1 MRQRVGFVDDH
12 PAMRLGLAALLS
24 KTPDLQLV
32 ATSDSVR
39 GLLQR
44 AADLD
49 VVLLDLILADG
60 STPAENIRALR
71 SAGYPVLA
79 LTSGERPQL
88 VREAGRS
95 GVAGMVR
102 KSEPA
107 DVILTQIRAVLRGEV
122 AATPDWAAALDSDTR
137 FVSARLTAR
146 EAEILELYA
155 SGETAERVAGELFI
169 SRETVVD
176 ALKSIRAKYAD
187 AARPVRNKVDLFR
200 RAVEDGILTLE
211 S

>member
-49 VVLLDLILADG
+49 VVLLHLILADG

-187 AARPVRNKVDLFR
+187 AVRPVRNKVVLFR

>member
-1 MRQRVGFVDDH
+1 MRQRVGFVDDY

-49 VVLLDLILADG
+49 VVPLDLILADG

>member
-1 MRQRVGFVDDH
+1 
-12 PAMRLGLAALLS
+12 MRLGLAALLS

-187 AARPVRNKVDLFR
+187 AVRPVRNKVVLFR

>member
-187 AARPVRNKVDLFR
+187 AVRPVRNKVVLFR

>member
-107 DVILTQIRAVLRGEV
+107 EVILSAIRAVLRGEV

-187 AARPVRNKVDLFR
+187 AVRPVRNKVVLFR

>member
-1 MRQRVGFVDDH
+1 MRI
-12 PAMRLGLAALLS
+12 GLAALLS
-24 KTPDLQLV
+24 KAPDLQLV
-32 ATSDSVR
+32 ATSDSVK
-39 GLLQR
+39 GLLRR
-44 AADLD
+44 AANLD

-60 STPAENIRALR
+60 STPAENIRELR
-71 SAGYPVLA
+71 NAGYPILA

-107 DVILTQIRAVLRGEV
+107 EVILSAIRAVLRGEV
-122 AATPDWAAALDSDTR
+122 AATPDWAAALDSDAR
-137 FVSARLTAR
+137 FVSARLTPR

-155 SGETAERVAGELFI
+155 SGETAERVAAELFI

-176 ALKSIRAKYAD
+176 ALKSIRAKYAK
-187 AARPVRNKVDLFR
+187 AERPVRNKVDLFR

>member
-1 MRQRVGFVDDH
+1 
-12 PAMRLGLAALLS
+12 MRLGLAALLS

-49 VVLLDLILADG
+49 VVPLDLILADG

>member
-71 SAGYPVLA
+71 SAGYPVLV

>member
-107 DVILTQIRAVLRGEV
+107 DVILTQIRAVLRGKV

>member
-60 STPAENIRALR
+60 STPAENIPALR

-187 AARPVRNKVDLFR
+187 AVRPVRNKVDLFR

>member
-12 PAMRLGLAALLS
+12 PAMRIGLAALLS
-24 KTPDLQLV
+24 KAPDLQLV
-32 ATSDSVR
+32 ATSDSVK
-39 GLLQR
+39 GLLQE
-44 AADLD
+44 AAVLD

-60 STPAENIRALR
+60 STPADNIRALQI
-71 SAGYPVLA
+71 AGYPVLA

-107 DVILTQIRAVLRGEV
+107 EVILSAIRAVLRGEV
-122 AATPDWAAALDSDTR
+122 AATPDWAAALDSDAR
-137 FVSARLTAR
+137 FVSARLTPR

-155 SGETAERVAGELFI
+155 SGETAERVAAELFI

-176 ALKSIRAKYAD
+176 ALKSIRAKYAE
-187 AARPVRNKVDLFR
+187 AERPVRNKVDLFR

>member
-1 MRQRVGFVDDH
+1 
-12 PAMRLGLAALLS
+12 MRLGLAALLS

-107 DVILTQIRAVLRGEV
+107 DVILTQIRSVLRGEV

-187 AARPVRNKVDLFR
+187 AVRPVRNKVVLFR

>member
-49 VVLLDLILADG
+49 VVPLDLILADG

-187 AARPVRNKVDLFR
+187 AVRPVRNKVVLFR

>member
-1 MRQRVGFVDDH
+1 
-12 PAMRLGLAALLS
+12 MRLGLAALLS

-187 AARPVRNKVDLFR
+187 AVRPVRNKVDLFR

>member
-49 VVLLDLILADG
+49 VVPLDLILADG

>member
-176 ALKSIRAKYAD
+176 ALKSFRAKYAD
-187 AARPVRNKVDLFR
+187 AVRPVRNKVVLFR

>member
-1 MRQRVGFVDDH
+1 
-12 PAMRLGLAALLS
+12 MRLGLAALLS

>member
-49 VVLLDLILADG
+49 VVPLDLILADG

-71 SAGYPVLA
+71 SAGYPVLV

-187 AARPVRNKVDLFR
+187 AARPVRNKVVLFR

>member
-12 PAMRLGLAALLS
+12 PAMRIGLAALLS
-24 KTPDLQLV
+24 KPPDLQLV
-32 ATSDSVR
+32 ATSDSVK

-44 AADLD
+44 ADDLD

-60 STPAENIRALR
+60 STPADNIRELR
-71 SAGYPVLA
+71 IAGYPVLA

-107 DVILTQIRAVLRGEV
+107 EVILSAIRAVLRGEV
-122 AATPDWAAALDSDTR
+122 AATPDWAAALDSDAR
-137 FVSARLTAR
+137 FVSARLTPR

-155 SGETAERVAGELFI
+155 SGETAERVAAELFI

-176 ALKSIRAKYAD
+176 ALKSIRAKYAE
-187 AARPVRNKVDLFR
+187 AERPVRNKVDLFR
-200 RAVEDGILTLE
+200 RAVEDGILTFE

>member
-187 AARPVRNKVDLFR
+187 AVRPVRNKVDLFR

>member
-200 RAVEDGILTLE
+200 RAVEDGVLTLE

>member
-1 MRQRVGFVDDH
+1 M
-12 PAMRLGLAALLS
+12 
-24 KTPDLQLV
+24 
-32 ATSDSVR
+32 
-39 GLLQR
+39 
-44 AADLD
+44 
-49 VVLLDLILADG
+49 LLDLILADG

>member
-1 MRQRVGFVDDH
+1 MITPRCDSVWR
-12 PAMRLGLAALLS
+12 RYSRKL
-24 KTPDLQLV
+24 PDLQLV

-187 AARPVRNKVDLFR
+187 AVRPVRNKVVLFR